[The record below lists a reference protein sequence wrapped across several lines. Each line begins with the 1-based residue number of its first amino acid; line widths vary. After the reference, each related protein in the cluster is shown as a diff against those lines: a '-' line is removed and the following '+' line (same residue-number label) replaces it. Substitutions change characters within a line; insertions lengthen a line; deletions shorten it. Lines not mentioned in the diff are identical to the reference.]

1 MKNSAFAEPD
11 AGREI
16 LRHVREFSCLHF
28 KEWLGLFKETVG
40 EWIDDR
46 APRLGA
52 SLAFYTLLSLA
63 PLLIVIV
70 AVAALVYGQEAARGQ
85 LVWQIQGLVGPDG
98 AKAIQG
104 LIQGAYKPGTGV
116 VASLLGVLTLAFGAS
131 SVVVELRDAL
141 DTIWHVPPDPRNTG
155 FASIFWLAKQRFYSI
170 AMILGVGFLLLVS
183 LVLNAW
189 IAAMG
194 SFFGSFL
201 PTSEAVLHA
210 ATFLFS
216 FFVITFLFAAIYKLL
231 PDVHLRWSDV
241 AIGASVTS
249 LLFTIGKQLIGLY
262 LGKASFG
269 STYGAAGSLVIVLVW
284 VYYSAQLFFLGA
296 EFTKVYTRT
305 FGSQF
310 SGKLQPVP
318 PTPDNVIVD
327 PSAETQA
334 SIGSG
339 EPKVHLVTER

>member
-1 MKNSAFAEPD
+1 MKRSALAEPD
-11 AGREI
+11 AGHEI
-16 LRHVREFSCLHF
+16 LRHVREFSSLHF
-28 KEWLGLFKETVG
+28 KEFLELFKETVG
-40 EWIDDR
+40 EWLDDK

-70 AVAALVYGQEAARGQ
+70 AVAAIVYGQEAARGQ

-104 LIQGAYKPGTGV
+104 LIQGAYKPATGV
-116 VASLLGVLTLAFGAS
+116 VASLLGLLTLAFGAS

-141 DTIWHVPPDPRNTG
+141 NTIWHVAPDSRNTG
-155 FASIFWLAKQRFYSI
+155 FASIFRLAKERFYSF
-170 AMILGVGFLLLVS
+170 ALILGVGFLLLVS

-201 PTSEAVLHA
+201 PIPEAVLHA

-231 PDVHLRWSDV
+231 PDVHLKWSDV
-241 AIGASVTS
+241 TIGASVTS

-262 LGKASFG
+262 LGKTSFA

-284 VYYSAQLFFLGA
+284 VYYSAMLFFLGA

-305 FGSQF
+305 FGSQL
-310 SGKLQPVP
+310 SNKLQAVP
-318 PTPDNVIVD
+318 PTPDNVVVD
-327 PSAETQA
+327 PSTGAPATA
-334 SIGSG
+334 GNNDI
-339 EPKVHLVTER
+339 KVDLV